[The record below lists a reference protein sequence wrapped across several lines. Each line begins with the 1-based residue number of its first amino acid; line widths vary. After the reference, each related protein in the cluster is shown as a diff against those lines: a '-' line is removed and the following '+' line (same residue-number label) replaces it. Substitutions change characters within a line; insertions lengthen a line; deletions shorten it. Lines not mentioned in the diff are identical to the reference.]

1 MKKFIITLV
10 AREISTDNSTTI
22 SMFDTEQKAR
32 DYYNQQLEDLI
43 NREIADNNG
52 SFAAKKLLR
61 KEIEEDSNFANDC
74 ILSAKDPYDNWWLY
88 LQEVDFQ
95 DKTEEKLLGDKLQ
108 YVANGFIDYKCDFD
122 GIKATIACLVN
133 DYDFTK
139 EELLELHFDKND
151 IDEVLCEEKEEK

>member
-10 AREISTDNSTTI
+10 TREINTDNSTAI
-22 SMFDTEQKAR
+22 SVFDTEQKAR
-32 DYYNQQLEDLI
+32 YYYNQQLEDLI
-43 NREIADNNG
+43 NQEIADNNG
-52 SFAAKKLLR
+52 SFAAKKMFR
-61 KEIEEDSNFANDC
+61 KEIEEDANFANDC

-95 DKTEEKLLGDKLQ
+95 DKTEEKLLEDKLQ

-122 GIKATIACLVN
+122 GIKATIACLAN

-139 EELLELHFDKND
+139 EELLKLHFDKDD
-151 IDEVLCEEKEEK
+151 IDEVLDGEEEK